1 MRRSDRVA
9 LQANSFFDCRVCG
22 DKAVANRFEVEESV
36 FRIGETFE
44 YGECASCGS
53 ISCLDFADQATL
65 YPANYYSLSVDPW
78 DVFASPLAQFAARA
92 LANSAISGRGILA
105 GALRVTSPVKQVRT
119 LARIMWGVSRA
130 GVESTSRVTNVLD
143 VGTGSGIVATC
154 LSLGNSVQVEGID
167 PFMLKEFRATKLNLT
182 RTDLDAV
189 DGARDLIMFNHSLE
203 HMDDPLGELRKAREL
218 LSVGGRILVRI
229 PTVSSDA
236 WKQFGVDWYQLDS
249 PRHRFIPS
257 RRGLLTLAERAG
269 LFVESSGG
277 DSTTAQFWLSRLVKN
292 GLSQMDP
299 LTGYHAYRRS
309 PRGHRVSDFV
319 RTVRSNRLGTSDQVV
334 VVMRPELARMREE

>member
-1 MRRSDRVA
+1 
-9 LQANSFFDCRVCG
+9 
-22 DKAVANRFEVEESV
+22 
-36 FRIGETFE
+36 
-44 YGECASCGS
+44 
-53 ISCLDFADQATL
+53 
-65 YPANYYSLSVDPW
+65 
-78 DVFASPLAQFAARA
+78 
-92 LANSAISGRGILA
+92 
-105 GALRVTSPVKQVRT
+105 
-119 LARIMWGVSRA
+119 
-130 GVESTSRVTNVLD
+130 
-143 VGTGSGIVATC
+143 